1 MSEPMTANELG
12 SFLRVS
18 DQHGALVNW
27 LRAYEGFCL
36 LSPTVSECLEK
47 FPLLDRERVDQAIRQ
62 VRDEQEQNARAKDPM
77 SKARQALVEWL
88 GKDPEFNLLR
98 PSASECLEK
107 FPQLSRAVV
116 ESVIEELR
124 HPKRQAVIYFLR
136 CLRIV
141 KPRPQRNEYE
151 ELPSD
156 VRKELDWVVKLIC
169 DELPEKPVRVP
180 RRKRVH
186 ERKK

>member
-1 MSEPMTANELG
+1 MTGKEFDAL
-12 SFLRVS
+12 LRVS
-18 DQHGALVNW
+18 EEHGQLVDW
-27 LRAYEGFCL
+27 LRAYHGFCPTR
-36 LSPTVSECLEK
+36 PTVSECLEK
-47 FPLLDRERVDQAIRQ
+47 FPLLDRQRVDEAIRQ
-62 VRDEQEQNARAKDPM
+62 VGDEQEQNARAKDPM
-77 SKARQALVEWL
+77 SKARSALVEWL
-88 GKDPEFNLLR
+88 AENPEFNLLR

-107 FPQLSRAVV
+107 FPQLSIAVV

-124 HPKRQAVIYFLR
+124 RPKRQAVIYFLR

-180 RRKRVH
+180 RPKRVH